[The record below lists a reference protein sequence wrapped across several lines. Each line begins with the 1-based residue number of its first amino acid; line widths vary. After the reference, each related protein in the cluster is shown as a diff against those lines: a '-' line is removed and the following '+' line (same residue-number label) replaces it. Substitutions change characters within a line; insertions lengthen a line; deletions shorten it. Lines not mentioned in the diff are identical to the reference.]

1 MDKYKPEIL
10 VHIYDD
16 EDIDMYETFEGAYSW
31 VCEGVECGSSIDEE
45 DMAEI
50 EKLYNN
56 KNKTHNDMI
65 KILNI
70 SGLRGCEFNVLSEHY
85 VKEVNNA

>member
-1 MDKYKPEIL
+1 MNKYKPEMLI
-10 VHIYDD
+10 HIYDD
-16 EDIDMYETFEGAYSW
+16 EDIDMYETFESAYGW
-31 VCEGVECGSSIDEE
+31 ICEGAKCGSSIDEE
-45 DMAEI
+45 DMEEI
-50 EKLYNN
+50 EKLYKN

-85 VKEVNNA
+85 IIDKN